1 MPRSQ
6 NVSIESGGWRSKS
19 MTCGLVAVSSL
30 IFLFVL
36 FCFCWVINH
45 NFLIF
50 LRRHL
55 LMYIALQTIQHLK
68 GNLPALM
75 IWMPKIAMH
84 LVYAVMLVTGHQVV
98 QCTHEIGWGEGCCAC
113 VSHEWCCYGNAVLSF
128 AFTMFVAS
136 VSSDFSLALKAC
148 HKFDTII
155 NVDNKLTPW
164 WRQQSP
170 PDQWWHCWE
179 QQLSAVQLHL
189 IWLEWASA
197 SLLVSLSRTEVALG

>member
-30 IFLFVL
+30 IFIFRFVL
-36 FCFCWVINH
+36 FLLSDQSQLSYFSAPWGNRC
-45 NFLIF
+45 
-50 LRRHL
+50 HL

-68 GNLPALM
+68 GNLPAVM

-84 LVYAVMLVTGHQVV
+84 LAYAVMLVTGHQVV
-98 QCTHEIGWGEGCCAC
+98 QCTHEIGWGGGCCAC

-136 VSSDFSLALKAC
+136 VSSDFSLALKAW
-148 HKFDTII
+148 HKFDTIT
-155 NVDNKLTPW
+155 NVDSKLTPC

-179 QQLSAVQLHL
+179 HRSSFQQSNY
-189 IWLEWASA
+189 I
-197 SLLVSLSRTEVALG
+197 

>member
-36 FCFCWVINH
+36 FLLSDQSQLSYFSAPWGNRC
-45 NFLIF
+45 
-50 LRRHL
+50 HL
-55 LMYIALQTIQHLK
+55 LRYIALQTIQHLK
-68 GNLPALM
+68 GNLPAVM
-75 IWMPKIAMH
+75 IWMPKIVMH
-84 LVYAVMLVTGHQVV
+84 LAYAVMLVTGHQVV
-98 QCTHEIGWGEGCCAC
+98 QCTHEIGWSGGCYAC

-128 AFTMFVAS
+128 SFTMFVAS
-136 VSSDFSLALKAC
+136 VSSDFSLALKVW
-148 HKFDTII
+148 HKFDTIT
-155 NVDNKLTPW
+155 NVDSKLTPC

-179 QQLSAVQLHL
+179 HRSSFQQSNY
-189 IWLEWASA
+189 I
-197 SLLVSLSRTEVALG
+197 